1 MKAHELQAHIQHPI
15 LITDEKM
22 IAYLI
27 HQRFHVSERFIGL
40 LIKKDAIKLYLNNLF
55 PTNITNLDIV
65 RFDDTDDPIKL
76 LNRDI
81 QSDILYVD
89 KNMHA
94 GFLVRLMKMAPL
106 LKIEIDEVS
115 DKFRSIKDPSEIQK
129 MRQASLINDQAME
142 LVKSSI
148 KEGMTEIELASK
160 IPGIFQSLGA
170 QSTSF
175 TPIIAFGANTSDP
188 HAVPGDTKLE
198 KGMPIIIDMGCI
210 YEDYCS
216 DMTRSFFYQDN
227 TLNDV
232 YETVK
237 RANLAA
243 INIVKPGI
251 PLKDIDHA
259 ARSVIKD
266 AGYGEYF
273 IHRTGHG
280 IGQDVHEPYDV
291 SATSEHITRV
301 GMIFSIEPGIYLPN
315 KGGIRIED
323 LVLVTETGCEVLN
336 HYSKDLQIL
345 KDA

>member
-1 MKAHELQAHIQHPI
+1 MKVHELQTHIKHPI

-40 LIKKDAIKLYLNNLF
+40 LIKKDSIKLYLNNLF
-55 PTNITNLDIV
+55 PTNLTDFDIV

-76 LNRDI
+76 LNHDL

-94 GFLVRLMKMAPL
+94 GFLIKLMKLSPL
-106 LKIEIDEVS
+106 LNIEIDEIT
-115 DKFRSIKDPSEIQK
+115 DKFRSKKDGSEISK

-142 LVKSSI
+142 IVKSHI
-148 KEGMTEIELASK
+148 RLGMTELELASF
-160 IPGIFQSLGA
+160 IPTIFQSLGA

-175 TPIIAFGANTSDP
+175 TPIVAFGVNTSDP
-188 HAVPGDTKLE
+188 HAIPGDTKLE
-198 KGMPIIIDMGCI
+198 KGMPIIVDMGCI

-232 YETVK
+232 YETV
-237 RANLAA
+237 RMANLAA
-243 INIVKPGI
+243 ISTVKPGI

-291 SATSEHITRV
+291 SATSEHITEV

-336 HYSKDLQIL
+336 HYTKDLQIL

>member
-1 MKAHELQAHIQHPI
+1 MKVHELQNHIQHPI

-40 LIKKDAIKLYLNNLF
+40 LIKKDSIKLYLNNLF
-55 PTNITNLDIV
+55 PTNLTDLEIV

-76 LNRDI
+76 LNHDL

-94 GFLVRLMKMAPL
+94 GFLIRLMKLSPL
-106 LKIEIDEVS
+106 LKIEIDEIT
-115 DKFRSIKDPSEIQK
+115 DKFRSKKDESEISK

-142 LVKSSI
+142 IVKSHI
-148 KEGMTEIELASK
+148 RLGMTELELASF
-160 IPGIFQSLGA
+160 IPTIFQSLGA

-175 TPIIAFGANTSDP
+175 TPIVAFGVNTSDP
-188 HAVPGDTKLE
+188 HAIPGDTKLE
-198 KGMPIIIDMGCI
+198 KGMPIIVDMGCI

-232 YETVK
+232 YETVRK
-237 RANLAA
+237 ANLAA
-243 INIVKPGI
+243 ISTVKPGI

-259 ARSVIKD
+259 ARSIIKD

-291 SATSEHITRV
+291 SATSEHMTEV
-301 GMIFSIEPGIYLPN
+301 GMIFSIEPGIYLPH

-336 HYSKDLQIL
+336 HYPKDLQIL

>member
-1 MKAHELQAHIQHPI
+1 MKIHELQKHIQHPI
-15 LITDEKM
+15 LITDERM

-40 LIKKDAIKLYLNNLF
+40 LIKKDEIKLYLNNLF
-55 PTNITNLDIV
+55 PTNLTEIEII
-65 RFDDTDDPIKL
+65 RFDDTEDPIKM
-76 LNRDI
+76 LNHDLK
-81 QSDILYVD
+81 SDILYVD

-94 GFLVRLMKMAPL
+94 GFLIKLMKYSPL
-106 LKIEIDEVS
+106 LKIEIDEAC
-115 DKFRSIKDPSEIQK
+115 DKFRSIKDSNEINK
-129 MRQASLINDQAME
+129 MRQASLINDQAMDK
-142 LVKSSI
+142 VKSHI
-148 KEGMTEIELASK
+148 KEGMTELELASL
-160 IPGIFQSLGA
+160 IPTIFHSLGA

-175 TPIIAFGANTSDP
+175 TPIVAFGKNTSDP

-198 KGMPIIIDMGCI
+198 KGMPIIVDMGCV
-210 YEDYCS
+210 YEGYCS
-216 DMTRSFFYQDN
+216 DMTRSFFFHHN
-227 TLNDV
+227 SLNDIYDV
-232 YETVK
+232 VR

-243 INIVKPGI
+243 IQMVKPGI

-266 AGYGEYF
+266 AGFGEYF

-280 IGQDVHEPYDV
+280 IGQEVHEPYDV
-291 SATSEHITRV
+291 SSTSEHIAQV